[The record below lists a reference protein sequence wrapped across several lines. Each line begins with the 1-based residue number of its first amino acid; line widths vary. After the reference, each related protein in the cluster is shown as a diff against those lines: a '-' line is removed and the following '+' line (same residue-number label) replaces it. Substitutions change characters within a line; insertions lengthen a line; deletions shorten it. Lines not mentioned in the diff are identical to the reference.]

1 MKKYF
6 VVLLIFASMFFVS
19 SPALAFPT
27 LIPVECTGNAQVH
40 DNPNTP
46 DVVECTVCEPNQ
58 TERAN
63 CCCDLSSFQAM
74 AFNVAQIILGISGSV
89 ALALFVYG
97 GVLYITSRGESSK
110 IQKAT
115 SVITSAVIGL
125 AIILL
130 AGVIVKFA
138 LRKITGIE

>member
-1 MKKYF
+1 
-6 VVLLIFASMFFVS
+6 MFFVA

-27 LIPVECTGNAQVH
+27 LIPPECTGNAPVH

-46 DVVECTVCEPNQ
+46 DQVECTVCEPNE
-58 TERAN
+58 TDRTN
-63 CCCDLSSFQAM
+63 CCCDLSSFQAL

-97 GVLYITSRGESSK
+97 GVLYITSSGQEGK

-115 SVITSAVIGL
+115 SVITYAVIGL

-130 AGVIVKFA
+130 AGVVVKFF
-138 LRKITGIE
+138 LRKLTGIE